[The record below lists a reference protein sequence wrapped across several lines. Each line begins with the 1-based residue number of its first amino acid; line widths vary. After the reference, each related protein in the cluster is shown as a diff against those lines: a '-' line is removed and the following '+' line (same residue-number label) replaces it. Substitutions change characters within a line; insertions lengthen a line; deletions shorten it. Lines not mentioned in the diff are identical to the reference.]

1 VGPSSHDINQLKKR
15 KSEMIRHTNKTLNGL
30 LYALIAICLFS
41 LTLANPMSALAASSM
56 GNGPPSFAD
65 LAERVRHSVV
75 NISTT
80 QVVEGSPLA
89 PFFGLGPFGNPFKGP
104 GSQPFHGDR
113 PHKME
118 THALGSGF
126 IISADGLIL
135 TNDHVVEKA
144 TEIKIKLDTD
154 KEYEAKIIGKDP
166 KTDLAL
172 LKVETDTRFPNHA
185 VLGDSDAMRVG
196 DWVMAVGNP
205 FGLGHTVT
213 TGIISAKGRVIGAG
227 PYDDFIQT
235 DAAINPGN
243 SGGPLFNMKGEV
255 IGINT
260 AIVAQGQGIG
270 FAIPSNIAKN
280 LLPQLKTGKISRGW
294 LGLMIQNITPELAKS
309 FHLTQSHGALISQVV
324 KGSPAEKAGLKP
336 GDVITEYDGKAV
348 KNSHTLSQMAAD
360 TPPGKSVTLTIFRAG
375 EAKTVQLT
383 VGEMS
388 EKGESRAPEK
398 EPLAW
403 GMAVETLTP
412 DVARHLDIDPAIH
425 GVVIT
430 DIDAGSPA
438 SEAGLQKGD
447 VITDAASMRVSNL
460 EEFHKALNTLQ
471 KGDNL
476 LLRIQRGAGAMFVVL
491 KPNSTP

>member
-1 VGPSSHDINQLKKR
+1 ML
-15 KSEMIRHTNKTLNGL
+15 HTNKRLNWGL
-30 LYALIAICLFS
+30 CILIIIFLQGLILISVAP
-41 LTLANPMSALAASSM
+41 APAAASS
-56 GNGPPSFAD
+56 GDGPPSFGD
-65 LAERVRHSVV
+65 LAEKVKHSVV

-80 QVVEGSPLA
+80 QVIEGNPLA
-89 PFFGLGPFGNPFKGP
+89 PFLGSGPFGDLFGDPF
-104 GSQPFHGDR
+104 SRRFYGDK

-126 IISADGLIL
+126 IISDDGLIL
-135 TNDHVVEKA
+135 TNNHVVEKA
-144 TEIKIKLDTD
+144 TEIKIRLDNNN
-154 KEYEAKIIGKDP
+154 EYEAKIIGKDP

-172 LKVETDTRFPNHA
+172 LKVDSDALFPGHA
-185 VLGDSDAMRVG
+185 ILGDSDAMRVG

-213 TGIISAKGRVIGAG
+213 TGIVSAKGRVIGAG

-270 FAIPSNIAKN
+270 FAIPSNLAKN

-294 LGLMIQNITPELAKS
+294 LGLMIQDITPELAKS
-309 FHLTQSHGALISQVV
+309 FHVPLSKGALVSEVV

-336 GDVITEYDGKAV
+336 GDVITEFNGKDV
-348 KNSHTLSQMAAD
+348 QNSHTLSQMAAG
-360 TPPGKSVTLTIFRAG
+360 TAPGKTVTLNIFRNG
-375 EAKTVQLT
+375 QAKTVQMT
-383 VGEMS
+383 IGELS
-388 EKGESRAPEK
+388 EKGERAASQK

-403 GMAVETLTP
+403 GMEVEDLTP
-412 DVARHLDIDPAIH
+412 DIAQNLGIDPAIH

-430 DIDAGSPA
+430 DIVAESPA
-438 SEAGLQKGD
+438 SEAGLQPGD
-447 VITDAASMRVSNL
+447 VITDVGSMRISSL
-460 EEFHKALNTLQ
+460 EDYQKALGMLKT
-471 KGDNL
+471 GENL
-476 LLRIQRGAGAMFVVL
+476 LLRIRRGEGAIYVLL
-491 KPNSTP
+491 KPK